1 MKLRLPQYTSKD
13 YRIMLITMLPFTVVL
28 NILIFGKQYF
38 SSWGLFILATV
49 ITAAATCIDFILCGG
64 VAVILKKRLP
74 LDSQVKKRLTIMI
87 IIFLIMSGLFLYF
100 LFSGYALIRFYNYSF
115 NQSGFTLAYICLG
128 VLNIFLTFLHE
139 GVSRFE
145 RWKANLLETEELK
158 KTVEKSQ
165 LLGLKSQ
172 VNPHFLFNCLNSL
185 SSLINE
191 SGVEAEKFLNQ
202 MSKVYRYMLRN
213 DEDLLIKLE
222 KELQFLESYYAL
234 LKARY
239 GEGIEM
245 HININEEDKNYLL
258 PPLSLQVILENA
270 FSQNTMQK
278 ASPLKI
284 YIRSNN
290 KGSIIIQNNVQ
301 RKTVT
306 DAFDYEAGLDNLV
319 SKYRLLNQ
327 GQLII
332 TDKKN
337 ERTIQLPLINSE
349 VEASL

>member
-1 MKLRLPQYTSKD
+1 M
-13 YRIMLITMLPFTVVL
+13 IPFSVVL

-38 SSWGLFILATV
+38 SSLRLFVFATL
-49 ITAAATCIDFILCGG
+49 ITTVASCIDFTLCGA
-64 VAVILKKRLP
+64 VAVILKRRLS
-74 LDSQVKKRLTIMI
+74 LDEQVKKRLVIMI
-87 IIFLIMSGLFLYF
+87 LVFLIVSGLFLYF
-100 LFSGYALIRFYNYSF
+100 LFSGYALIRFYGYSF
-115 NQSGFTLAYICLG
+115 NQSGFTLAYICMG

-145 RWKANLLETEELK
+145 KWKASLIETEELK
-158 KTVEKSQ
+158 KTVKQSQ

-191 SGVEAEKFLNQ
+191 SANEAEEFLDE
-202 MSKVYRYMLRN
+202 MSRVYRYMLRN
-213 DEDLLIKLE
+213 DEDLLIELD
-222 KELQFLESYYAL
+222 KELLFIESYYAL

-245 HININEEDKNYLL
+245 HVDIDEKHKHCLL

-270 FSQNTMQK
+270 FSQNSTQK
-278 ASPLKI
+278 SSPLKI
-284 YIRSNN
+284 CISSDSG
-290 KGSIIIQNNVQ
+290 GSIIIQNNVQ
-301 RKTVT
+301 PKAVT

-319 SKYRLLNQ
+319 SKYRLLNR
-327 GQLII
+327 GELII

-337 ERTIQLPLINSE
+337 ERIIQLPLIKSE
-349 VEASL
+349 HRQGYENA